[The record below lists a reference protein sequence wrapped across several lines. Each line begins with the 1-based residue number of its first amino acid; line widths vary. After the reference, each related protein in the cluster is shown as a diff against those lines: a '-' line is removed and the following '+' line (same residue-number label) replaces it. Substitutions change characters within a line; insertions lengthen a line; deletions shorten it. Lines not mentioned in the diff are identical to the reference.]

1 MQKFQAERPA
11 ELAADANEY
20 QWRIWVGGLPKNA
33 NEKSLAA
40 YFSFFGTLTECKI
53 MTDNATGQS
62 KGFAYVSF
70 KDQTGFDKATATKE
84 LKYLNTKL
92 SISIYRSREETD
104 RRSAEENE
112 RKIFLVNMHYKT
124 KRSTVEEYFSKFG
137 PIERVDLKTHN
148 GIGFITFRE
157 RLSAIKCFQ
166 CEETHSLDGRN
177 IECRPVLTKG
187 ELKDYYK
194 AGHEKMNAKKLQALG
209 LFDTQSNS
217 DKRQRSENSSEY
229 ETRPRNQVQLSTL
242 LQNFQIPDQNKPTR
256 SRYSEKS
263 YESYDAK
270 PDNQS
275 NRGSEG
281 TRSIQ
286 TKQKQNSRKSEG
298 KMLSNHN
305 KTKPNEAL
313 FGAGL
318 EFLDDEDEDEE
329 VPIPLEKQ
337 IDYTSTQAS
346 GLPFGVDRS
355 TLKPPEPKK
364 KLSLSERFNSDRIA
378 RSYFDPSQL
387 DSSFVCEDGKKVK
400 SDIVDSQKTPMQATS
415 EPHREGVL
423 PAIPEEHKMYES
435 TFLELP
441 K

>member
-1 MQKFQAERPA
+1 MQKFEVEQPA
-11 ELAADANEY
+11 ELAAHADEY
-20 QWRIWVGGLPKNA
+20 RWRIWVGGLPKNA

-40 YFSFFGTLTECKI
+40 CFSLFGTLTECKI
-53 MTDNATGQS
+53 MTDNATGLS

-70 KDQTGFDKATATKE
+70 KDKDGFDKATGFKE

-92 SISIYRSREETD
+92 SIKVYQSKEETD

-137 PIERVDLKTHN
+137 VIERVDLKTHN
-148 GIGFITFRE
+148 GIGFITFRD
-157 RLSAIKCFQ
+157 RLSAIRCFQ
-166 CEETHSLDGRN
+166 CEETHCLDGRN
-177 IECRPVLTKG
+177 IECRPVLSKG
-187 ELKDYYK
+187 ELKDHYM
-194 AGHEKMNAKKLQALG
+194 ASRDKMNAKKLHALG
-209 LFDTQSNS
+209 LVDSQSNS
-217 DKRQRSENSSEY
+217 DKRQRSENSSEC

-242 LQNFQIPDQNKPTR
+242 LQNFQIPDQSKPTR

-263 YESYDAK
+263 QESYQPK
-270 PDNQS
+270 YETQS

-281 TRSIQ
+281 TRSVQ
-286 TKQKQNSRKSEG
+286 NKQKSNNRKSEG
-298 KMLSNHN
+298 KNLSTHSKN
-305 KTKPNEAL
+305 KPNEDL
-313 FGAGL
+313 FGAL

-329 VPIPLEKQ
+329 AVIQKKHQ

-346 GLPFGVDRS
+346 GLPVGVDRS
-355 TLKPPEPKK
+355 TLKPPETKK

-378 RSYFDPSQL
+378 RSYFDPSQI
-387 DSSFVCEDGKKVK
+387 DSTFACEDGKKVK
-400 SDIVDSQKTPMQATS
+400 SDIVDSNKVLGLLVSA
-415 EPHREGVL
+415 PHSDGVL